1 MKQNRLDE
9 PWLEEIRQS
18 LTDYEEELPA
28 DGWEK
33 VAAAMAWAEEGR
45 QPATKAKRTRTL
57 RVVPLW
63 LGRAAAA
70 VMLCGIVAGGMQYFA
85 EAPVVED
92 SVPAVIEPT
101 PEYTASA
108 TVVPIAPT
116 QTQQA
121 RAASHH
127 TTSQELPCPED
138 KAPDEPLA
146 DEQTTT
152 IEVIATP
159 SEPLPDMHA
168 DEREVLLAM
177 EVASTRRKP
186 VARSW
191 NVGLRLGS
199 NRQGISITNENFA
212 DNVAPPDDA
221 QDGINSQDTIP
232 TRLYTRG
239 ATTAQDEEVI
249 DSENHQSW
257 SASISVSRQ
266 LIERLSIETGL
277 TYTYLSSDITMR
289 HSVRCHQQLHYLGIP
304 LKLNLELCES
314 QRWQLYTSAGTML
327 EHSLYGRRGST
338 DLHLNDWQWS
348 VNGGLGLQY
357 GLPGHMSLYFEPSV
371 NYFFSHGSEVPSL
384 RAESPLS
391 LNLQIGI
398 RLGL

>member
-1 MKQNRLDE
+1 MKQNILDE
-9 PWLEEIRQS
+9 PWLDEIRQT
-18 LTDYEEELPA
+18 LADHEEELPA

-33 VAAAMAWAEEGR
+33 VAAAMASAEEGR

-70 VMLCGIVAGGMQYFA
+70 VMLCGIVAGGMQYFV

-121 RAASHH
+121 RTASHH

-177 EVASTRRKP
+177 EVASTRRKS

-239 ATTAQDEEVI
+239 ATRAQDEEVV

-257 SASISVSRQ
+257 SASLSVSRQ
-266 LIERLSIETGL
+266 LSERLAIETGL
-277 TYTYLSSDITMR
+277 TYTYLASDVTIR
-289 HSVRCHQQLHYLGIP
+289 HSVRRHQQLHYLGIP
-304 LKLNLELCES
+304 LKLNLMLAES
-314 QRWQLYTSAGTML
+314 ERWQLYTSAGTML

-338 DLHLNDWQWS
+338 NLHINNWQWS

-357 GLPGHMSLYFEPSV
+357 ALPGHMSLYFEPSI
-371 NYFFSHGSEVPSL
+371 NYFFCQDFEVPSL
-384 RAESPLS
+384 RTVSPLS